1 MVEINKLILIVVN
14 IFKTYLNTKIYSRII
29 MFNLQD
35 YVNFETLFGNN
46 ELNKEYAEEKGLRV
60 SVHKGKALLRYDK
73 NKLNNENIKTLGLFR
88 SVIYDID
95 NKKIICFSPP
105 KSHAYTDFSE
115 NNDYDACIPMK
126 FVEGTMINIYW
137 DSSINDVEISTKS
150 NIGANCYFNVSKNK
164 ASFREMYFDAMKDI
178 MLRKSKEDNETKED
192 NESWY
197 SERKYC
203 SPKENYCYSTILQHT
218 KNRIVS
224 KITKNDIYLIGI
236 YKIND
241 GFVVEPKY
249 DKLVA
254 YHKKYTLYS
263 SPFYKG
269 DLETSTNFQEL
280 NENYHNKNLDYT
292 HMGMIV
298 YSPLTGFHTKIRNKN
313 YEYVRRLKGNNIK
326 PQYRYHEL
334 RKEDKVYEFLQYY
347 PEYNSI
353 FNCYRDDMND
363 MVTRLYSLYVDCFIK
378 HHITLKNAPYQFKPH
393 IYNLHGMYLN
403 ELRNKGE
410 FITKNK
416 VEKYVNNLEIPKL
429 MYFMNYNLKNN
440 QGLFDKFKKEN
451 NSETSE
457 DVDANNMVVQN
468 EVESDI
474 FETELVK
481 EKISS
486 GVVYT
491 EDIEMGITRKILK
504 QYKKNFN

>member
-1 MVEINKLILIVVN
+1 
-14 IFKTYLNTKIYSRII
+14 

-35 YVNFETLFGNN
+35 YVNFETLFPDNV
-46 ELNKEYAEEKGLRV
+46 LNKEYAEEKGLRV
-60 SVHKGKALLRYDK
+60 SVYKGKALLRYNK
-73 NKLNNENIKTLGLFR
+73 NKLNKLNIETLGLFR
-88 SVIYDID
+88 SVIYDIN

-105 KSHAYTDFSE
+105 KSLAYSDFAESNE
-115 NNDYDACIPMK
+115 YDTCIPMK

-137 DSSINDVEISTKS
+137 DSSINDIEISTKS
-150 NIGANCYFNVSKNK
+150 NIGANCYFDVGKNK

-178 MLRKSKEDNETKED
+178 TVRKSKEDNENWR
-192 NESWY
+192 NEK
-197 SERKYC
+197 KYC
-203 SPKENYCYSTILQHT
+203 SPTENYCYSTILQHK

-224 KITKNDIYLIGI
+224 NITKNDIYLIGI

-241 GFVVEPKY
+241 RFVVEPKY
-249 DKLVA
+249 DELVA
-254 YHKKYTLYS
+254 YHEMCKLYS

-269 DLETSTNFQEL
+269 VLETSTNFQEL

-292 HMGMIV
+292 HMGMVV
-298 YSPLTGFHTKIRNKN
+298 YSPLTGFHAKIRNKN

-353 FNCYRDDMND
+353 FNCYKDDMND
-363 MVTRLYSLYVDCFIK
+363 TVTRLYSLYVECFIK

-403 ELRNKGE
+403 ELRNRGE

-451 NSETSE
+451 NNTLGE
-457 DVDANNMVVQN
+457 DVNARVNNMVVQN

-474 FETELVK
+474 FETEMVK

-486 GVVYT
+486 GIVYSG
-491 EDIEMGITRKILK
+491 DIEMGITRQMLK
-504 QYKKNFN
+504 QYDEKKQW

>member
-1 MVEINKLILIVVN
+1 
-14 IFKTYLNTKIYSRII
+14 

-35 YVNFETLFGNN
+35 YVNFETLFPDNV
-46 ELNKEYAEEKGLRV
+46 LNKEYAEEKGLRV
-60 SVHKGKALLRYDK
+60 SVYKGKALLRYNK
-73 NKLNNENIKTLGLFR
+73 NKLNKLNIETLGLFR
-88 SVIYDID
+88 SVIYDIN

-105 KSHAYTDFSE
+105 KSLAYSDFAESNE
-115 NNDYDACIPMK
+115 YDTCIPMK

-137 DSSINDVEISTKS
+137 DSSINDIEISTKS
-150 NIGANCYFNVSKNK
+150 NIGANCYFDVGKNK

-178 MLRKSKEDNETKED
+178 VVRKSREDNGGYVNETQM
-192 NESWY
+192 S
-197 SERKYC
+197 
-203 SPKENYCYSTILQHT
+203 SPRENYCYSTILQHA

-224 KITKNDIYLIGI
+224 NITKNDIYLIGI

-249 DKLVA
+249 DELVE
-254 YHKKYTLYS
+254 YHDKYKLYS
-263 SPFYKG
+263 SPFYK
-269 DLETSTNFQEL
+269 DDVETSNSFQEL

-292 HMGMIV
+292 HMGVVV

-353 FNCYRDDMND
+353 FNCYKNDMND
-363 MVTRLYSLYVDCFIK
+363 VITRLYSLYVDCFIK

-393 IYNLHGMYLN
+393 IYNLHGIYLN

-429 MYFMNYNLKNN
+429 MYFMNYNLKKN

-451 NSETSE
+451 NKASSEYE
-457 DVDANNMVVQN
+457 DTDENANNMVVQN

-474 FETELVK
+474 FETGLVK

-486 GVVYT
+486 GVVYSG
-491 EDIEMGITRKILK
+491 DIEMGITRKMLK
-504 QYKKNFN
+504 QLDEKQL